1 MGLIAFLLLVIV
13 VGLLV
18 WAAVRFVPMPQA
30 FQTALPIIALVVLIL
45 ILLLAIFGG
54 SISDVKIPQLR

>member
-1 MGLIAFLLLVIV
+1 MGLIAYILLVIV

-18 WAAVRFVPMPQA
+18 WAAVRFVPMPPV
-30 FQTALPIIALVVLIL
+30 FQTALPILALVVLIL

-54 SISDVKIPQLR
+54 TITDVRIPQLR